1 MTSLTH
7 VGAGSCTGSGVF
19 LVLAIMH
26 VAALLPHHRAALLEL
41 PAAADNQRICKQ
53 SEYICSRADGQQSA
67 GDQHL
72 STLVRKQV
80 DMHKSSSSRAD
91 RKRMGTGNRNMDPCV
106 CNHDNTKDNALRLR
120 GGLRSEGGTGAVCVA
135 RSAARCS
142 SKYIQN
148 KQECINDVSKPMTP
162 QSQASQ
168 ARHLCT

>member
-19 LVLAIMH
+19 LVLAFMH

-53 SEYICSRADGQQSA
+53 SEYICYFCSRADGQQSA
-67 GDQHL
+67 SAQHL

-80 DMHKSSSSRAD
+80 DIHKSSSTRTD
-91 RKRMGTGNRNMDPCV
+91 RKRMGTGNRHMAPCV

-120 GGLRSEGGTGAVCVA
+120 GGLRSEGGTGAGGKVVDDLGA
-135 RSAARCS
+135 LTGDELEEALQHRVMLQVFLLCS
-142 SKYIQN
+142 
-148 KQECINDVSKPMTP
+148 
-162 QSQASQ
+162 
-168 ARHLCT
+168 

>member
-19 LVLAIMH
+19 LVLAFMH

-67 GDQHL
+67 GAQHL
-72 STLVRKQV
+72 STSMRKQV
-80 DMHKSSSSRAD
+80 DIHKSSSTRAD
-91 RKRMGTGNRNMDPCV
+91 RKTGNRHMAPCV
-106 CNHDNTKDNALRLR
+106 CNHDNTEDNALRLR
-120 GGLRSEGGTGAVCVA
+120 GGLRSEGGTGAGGVA

-142 SKYIQN
+142 SKYIHN